1 MTKGGRL
8 VLAVLSAVW
17 VTGCTGTLS
26 NSAAVVYSPALG
38 EMVIPA
44 QTITERRF
52 AGVIRQRFD
61 FSCGS
66 AALATLLRYHYGQAT
81 DEAAA
86 FKGMWAKGDQ
96 QQIRR
101 LGFSLLDMKR
111 YLEVQGLPANGF
123 QVTLDQI
130 AEGGT
135 PGIALV
141 NERGYKHFVV
151 VKGVQGD
158 EVLLGDPSTGL
169 EVRSRAAFQ
178 RSWNGVFFIIQPSV
192 ATGQFN
198 APKFWASFTR
208 APLGSGSSQPLS
220 QQALALTA
228 PFYRDF

>member
-1 MTKGGRL
+1 M
-8 VLAVLSAVW
+8 SAIG
-17 VTGCTGTLS
+17 VTGCSGTLS
-26 NSAAVVYSPALG
+26 NSGAVLSSPTLG
-38 EMVIPA
+38 EMVIPT
-44 QTITERRF
+44 QTIAERRF

-66 AALATLLRYHYGQAT
+66 AALATLLRHHYGKNT

-86 FKGMWAKGDQ
+86 FKGMWAKGDR

-111 YLEVQGLPANGF
+111 YLESQGLPANGF
-123 QVTLDQI
+123 KVTLDQI

-151 VKGVQGD
+151 VKGVRGD

-178 RSWNGVFFIIQPSV
+178 RSWNGVFFIIQPGV
-192 ATGQFN
+192 ASGRFN
-198 APKFWASFTR
+198 APTFWASFTR
-208 APLGSGSSQPLS
+208 APLGSGSAQPLS